1 MGNFHSYVSLPE
13 GICPYVYIYIYLLI
27 YLIHMN
33 TLPETNGLPLKNL
46 GLEDEFPF
54 GGFGAYF
61 QGASR

>member
-1 MGNFHSYVSLPE
+1 MPLR
-13 GICPYVYIYIYLLI
+13 IYIYLLI